1 MNITLKKDS
10 WHFKIYSKVLSDK
23 APKSLCPYFWSWVL
37 IILGSPLYLL
47 IGIMQFLSKLFEKKP
62 EPKKSIDDMT
72 VEEIKAETERL
83 LKKDKRNEVM
93 GNIILVFWLAFSL
106 ILMGIGVYFG
116 IMKDGW
122 YGFFRMIFSLIGIV
136 VTIYWMIRLIAHFSV
151 KIGNSNVIKV
161 PVAMIKAIYTKTCPI
176 INWK

>member
-37 IILGSPLYLL
+37 IILGSPFYLL

-62 EPKKSIDDMT
+62 EPKKSIHDMT
-72 VEEIKAETERL
+72 VEEIKEETERL
-83 LKKDKRNEVM
+83 IKKDKRNEMV
-93 GNIILVFWLAFSL
+93 GNIILGFWLVFSL
-106 ILMGIGVYFG
+106 ILIVIGVYAG
-116 IMKDGW
+116 IMKEGW
-122 YGFFRMIFSLIGIV
+122 YSFFRMIFSLIGM
-136 VTIYWMIRLIAHFSV
+136 VTTGYWTVRLIAHYSE

-161 PVAMIKAIYTKTCPI
+161 PVAMVKAIYTKTCPI
-176 INWK
+176 INWR